1 MEYFYIKIE
10 WKEVYIFFFFFFLRF
25 YLLFYYTDE
34 EVVLTMLDRRIDE

>member
-1 MEYFYIKIE
+1 MEYFCIKIE